1 MTRTI
6 DAAMVAS
13 TLGLA
18 TVTLGA
24 AGQRSRMKAG
34 LAEGRCNSTL
44 SVSALVMAPEASTM
58 GEDVVTA
65 DSLPSKGPFRSF
77 YLLAGPPSRVG
88 KPTSKSLTWYV

>member
-18 TVTLGA
+18 TVALGA

-34 LAEGRCNSTL
+34 LSEGRCSPTL
-44 SVSALVMAPEASTM
+44 CIRQMQMPVNPLETMRDQRPGRGRARGDNVPGDVAAS
-58 GEDVVTA
+58 
-65 DSLPSKGPFRSF
+65 
-77 YLLAGPPSRVG
+77 LAV
-88 KPTSKSLTWYV
+88 